1 MKQDCISN
9 IRIGKRN
16 VEVLR
21 RNGAISLRALH
32 DGPGH
37 AL

>member
-1 MKQDCISN
+1 MKQDCISY
-9 IRIGKRN
+9 IRIGKRD

-21 RNGAISLRALH
+21 RNGAISPRALH
-32 DGPGH
+32 DGRGH